1 MDDFIKDLKSKNKE
15 FSDEYIEM
23 MKAYYQKLMNNPSE
37 LQNTLNSLKNSNI
50 DSEGG
55 ITIVPDKYC
64 CIKTTDENN
73 EKIFINLVSS
83 DKVDPPA
90 EQHILE
96 MNNQHGVRIPLSLS
110 EPFEDHDIKGN
121 LCQVFDAIFNPNT
134 LKKTESEPLVLNF
147 IMQVIAGR
155 IKERFKKTINVE
167 KFVRMKNLIYKGN
180 SVRSQRIRARKVK
193 IDEII
198 NNSNEKD
205 ENLKNKNKNNNNNNE
220 NNKFAHEINKEI
232 NEKGKTPNWNFLII
246 KSNNLTGKLF
256 KEINKI
262 VKENIL
268 ANKGKINY
276 NLLTNFDNNNNNNE
290 YEYYN
295 GFNANPNYGNG
306 ILLCIELELLSKSSG
321 INLNIS
327 DESLTMYCGK
337 FYSLEINLPFKINSN
352 NCKSIFNVENRILF
366 VYLPFYEKDI
376 QEFIK
381 IKKAAEENEKNIK
394 TFEEMKDKIGVS
406 EDYLYDVVA

>member
-1 MDDFIKDLKSKNKE
+1 MDDFIKELKSKNKE
-15 FSDEYIEM
+15 FSDEYIEV

-37 LQNTLNSLKNSNI
+37 LQNTLNSLKNSNV
-50 DSEGG
+50 DAEGG

-83 DKVDPPA
+83 DKVDAPA

-110 EPFEDHDIKGN
+110 EPFEDHDVKGN
-121 LCQVFDAIFNPNT
+121 VCQVFDAIFNPGT

-155 IKERFKKTINVE
+155 IKERFKKNINVE

-198 NNSNEKD
+198 NNRNEKD
-205 ENLKNKNKNNNNNNE
+205 KNFSSNNNNNE
-220 NNKFAHEINKEI
+220 NTKYAHEINKEI
-232 NEKGKTPNWNFLII
+232 NERGKTPNWNFLII

-262 VKENIL
+262 VKENVL
-268 ANKGKINY
+268 SNKGKINY
-276 NLLTNFDNNNNNNE
+276 NLLTNFGNE
-290 YEYYN
+290 NLDFEYYD
-295 GFNANPNYGNG
+295 GFNANPNFGKG
-306 ILLCIELELLSKSSG
+306 ILLCVELELLGKSSG

-327 DESLTMYCGK
+327 DESLTLYVGK
-337 FYSLEINLPFKINSN
+337 LYSLEINLPFKIDSN
-352 NCKSIFNVENRILF
+352 NSKSVFNIENRILF

-376 QEFIK
+376 NDFIK
-381 IKKAAEENEKNIK
+381 LKKAAEEKEKNIK
-394 TFEEMKDKIGVS
+394 TSEEMKDKINIS
-406 EDYLYDVVA
+406 EDYLFDVVA

>member
-55 ITIVPDKYC
+55 ITITPDKYC

-83 DKVDPPA
+83 DKVDAPA

-121 LCQVFDAIFNPNT
+121 VCTVFDAIFNPGT
-134 LKKTESEPLVLNF
+134 LKKTESEPMVLNF

-155 IKERFKKTINVE
+155 IKERFKKNINVE

-198 NNSNEKD
+198 NNTNEKD
-205 ENLKNKNKNNNNNNE
+205 KNFNENNNNDNNT
-220 NNKFAHEINKEI
+220 KYAHEINKEI
-232 NEKGKTPNWNFLII
+232 NERGKTPNWNFLII
-246 KSNNLTGKLF
+246 KNDFLTGKLF

-262 VKENIL
+262 VKEKVL
-268 ANKGKINY
+268 ANKGKKK
-276 NLLTNFDNNNNNNE
+276 LLNQLIALSDE
-290 YEYYN
+290 EQKVYLY
-295 GFNANPNYGNG
+295 
-306 ILLCIELELLSKSSG
+306 ILLKKS
-321 INLNIS
+321 NW
-327 DESLTMYCGK
+327 
-337 FYSLEINLPFKINSN
+337 
-352 NCKSIFNVENRILF
+352 
-366 VYLPFYEKDI
+366 
-376 QEFIK
+376 
-381 IKKAAEENEKNIK
+381 
-394 TFEEMKDKIGVS
+394 
-406 EDYLYDVVA
+406 

>member
-55 ITIVPDKYC
+55 ITITPDKYC

-83 DKVDPPA
+83 DKVDAPA

-110 EPFEDHDIKGN
+110 EPFEDHDVKGN
-121 LCQVFDAIFNPNT
+121 VCQVFDAIFNPGT
-134 LKKTESEPLVLNF
+134 LKKTESEPMVLNF

-155 IKERFKKTINVE
+155 IKERFKKNINVE

-198 NNSNEKD
+198 NNTNEKD
-205 ENLKNKNKNNNNNNE
+205 KNFNDNNKNNDNNT
-220 NNKFAHEINKEI
+220 KYAHEINKEI
-232 NEKGKTPNWNFLII
+232 NERGKTPNWNFLII
-246 KSNNLTGKLF
+246 KNDFLTGKLF

-262 VKENIL
+262 VKEKVL

-276 NLLTNFDNNNNNNE
+276 NLLTEENE
-290 YEYYN
+290 NYEFFN
-295 GFNANPNYGNG
+295 GFNANPNFGKG
-306 ILLCIELELLSKSSG
+306 ILLCIELELLAKSSG

-327 DESLTMYCGK
+327 DESLTFYVGK
-337 FYSLEINLPFKINSN
+337 LYSLEINLPFKINSN
-352 NCKSIFNVENRILF
+352 NSKSIFNIENRILF

-376 QEFIK
+376 NEFIK
-381 IKKAAEENEKNIK
+381 LKKAAEEKEKNIN
-394 TFEEMKDKIGVS
+394 EMKDKINIS